1 MQLTGLGKSLPL
13 ICQQQSRL
21 NYKRRVYSAHTEGA
35 LECPAWVIGEAVPLD
50 HTGHLLH
57 EATLLR
63 QESKHLCVIH
73 RNKHREAA
81 KMRRK
86 RNMAQM
92 KGQLKTPEKDLNEM
106 NISNLSDAE
115 FKTLVIRMLKE
126 ISEDL
131 NSIKKTQ
138 SDMKDTLIEIKNN
151 LQGNN
156 NRVVEAEN

>member
-1 MQLTGLGKSLPL
+1 
-13 ICQQQSRL
+13 
-21 NYKRRVYSAHTEGA
+21 
-35 LECPAWVIGEAVPLD
+35 
-50 HTGHLLH
+50 
-57 EATLLR
+57 
-63 QESKHLCVIH
+63 
-73 RNKHREAA
+73 
-81 KMRRK
+81 MRRK